1 MTDTTSNINATIR
14 VVPVEQPWAW
24 LAAGWR
30 DMWRAPGISLTYG
43 IVFSAISIAL
53 TAGLFV
59 LGLSYLILPLVAG
72 FLLIG
77 PMMAVGLYETSRRL
91 EANEP
96 LRLKDA
102 LLVSIRSRSQTTQLA
117 FVGIIIMVIM
127 LVWVRAATLLFALFF
142 SGSLPPF
149 DILVSN
155 LFFTWSGVG
164 MLVVGSG
171 VGAVLA
177 IATYV
182 TTVVSVPM
190 LLARDVDAITAVFT
204 SLQAVRQN
212 LPTMIL
218 WAWLIVVLT
227 GCGLVTLFLG
237 LAITFPLV
245 GHATWHAY
253 RDLVAPS

>member
-1 MTDTTSNINATIR
+1 MTLITDNVDATIR

-30 DMWRAPGISLTYG
+30 DMWRAPGVSLTYG

-53 TAGLFV
+53 TAGLFF
-59 LGLSYLILPLVAG
+59 LDLAYLIMPLTAG
-72 FLLIG
+72 FFLIG

-91 EANEP
+91 EANES

-102 LLVSIRSRSQTTQLA
+102 LLVSIRSRSQATQLA
-117 FVGIIIMVIM
+117 FVGIIIMAIM
-127 LVWVRAATLLFALFF
+127 LVWVRAATVLFALFF

-149 DILVSN
+149 DVLVSD
-155 LFFTWSGVG
+155 LFFTWNGIG

-177 IATYV
+177 VVIYTA
-182 TTVVSVPM
+182 TVVSVPM

-204 SLQAVRQN
+204 SIQAVRQN